1 MKHLLTLLVFISTS
15 LMADETLVPLKDYT
29 TNKPNWQSNAYEIY
43 YVATRC
49 ALATHAAYEEML
61 KHNKEEALDRL
72 HDRGYNM
79 AVNAVLYLEEN
90 TNKAFYFSIYEEQKL
105 ESLFSFYQ
113 DEAKKSYIENNKFK
127 GIIGSDIITCDGYES
142 FYHSLVQWVV

>member
-113 DEAKKSYIENNKFK
+113 DEAKQNYIENNKFK
-127 GIIGSDIITCDGYES
+127 GIIGSDIITCDGYEG
-142 FYHSLVQWVV
+142 FYDGLVRRAV